1 MLKLSQW
8 KSLMVVATCAI
19 ASPLWFANQGI
30 AQSGSVFNQNIS
42 EQYIAMNH
50 PIADSSWK
58 LSFWSQADRL
68 VDVVS
73 GSEITLAF
81 DQNGVSGSAGCNRLM
96 AGYKVHDNRLEISG
110 VGGTRMACEEPLMSQ
125 EFQFVKALEGVQEF
139 RVNGD
144 NLIMNYQNDSGSGFM
159 VFTKHEQASLDS
171 MLNKPWRL
179 LFWTKS
185 DSMID
190 VVAHSE
196 VTLEF
201 AENRIS
207 GTGGCNRLIGG
218 YEVKDQQLEITTL
231 ASTSMACE
239 PELMTQESQFMQ
251 ALEGVQ
257 EFRTNGNNLVMTFQN
272 ASGSGIMV
280 FEHDN

>member
-8 KSLMVVATCAI
+8 KGLLVVATCAI
-19 ASPLWFANQGI
+19 ASPVWFASQGI
-30 AQSGSVFNQNIS
+30 AQSGSVVYQNIS
-42 EQYIAMNH
+42 EQYMAMNH

-68 VDVVS
+68 VDVVA

-81 DQNGVSGSAGCNRLM
+81 DQNGISGSAGCNRLM
-96 AGYKVHDNRLEISG
+96 AGHKVHDNRLEISA
-110 VGGTRMACEEPLMSQ
+110 VGSTRMACEEALMSQ

-159 VFTKHEQASLDS
+159 VFSKYDEPSVNS

-190 VVAHSE
+190 LVADSK

-201 AENRIS
+201 AENSIS

-218 YEVKDQQLEITTL
+218 YEVKEQQLEINTL

-239 PELMTQESQFMQ
+239 PELMTQESEFIQ

-257 EFRTNGNNLVMTFQN
+257 EFRVNGNNLVMTFQN

>member
-19 ASPLWFANQGI
+19 ASPVWLPNQGI
-30 AQSGSVFNQNIS
+30 AESQSVVSPHIS
-42 EQYIAMNH
+42 AQYIAMNN
-50 PIADSSWK
+50 PIADSNWK
-58 LSFWSQADRL
+58 LSFWSESNSLIDVVPDSQITLNFDQDRL
-68 VDVVS
+68 
-73 GSEITLAF
+73 
-81 DQNGVSGSAGCNRLM
+81 SGSAGCNRLM
-96 AGYKVHDNRLEISG
+96 AGYKLHDNRLEISA
-110 VGGTRMACEEPLMSQ
+110 VGGTKMACEEALMSQ

-139 RVNGD
+139 RNNGD
-144 NLIMNYQNDSGSGFM
+144 NLIVTYQTDAGSGVM

-171 MLNKPWRL
+171 MLNKQWRL

-280 FEHDN
+280 FENYN